1 MSVVSKAIMPKDC
14 DTLTVA
20 LSKGKLLSSAIDL
33 LARVGVSV
41 PTQSTDSRSLIFENA
56 SRDTTFL
63 IIRPTDVP
71 TYVEYGSADVG
82 IAGKDV
88 LLEQASDVYEPLDL
102 KFGQCKVVLAGP
114 QEAMSRKEMGPSFRV
129 ATKYPNITEQYFSRK
144 GESVEVVKLYGSIE
158 LAPLVGL
165 AERIVDLVSTG
176 KTLQAHKLVP
186 IATVAESSAR
196 LIVNRA
202 SLALKHQRVLNLINL
217 LKDEVQRGS
226 P

>member
-1 MSVVSKAIMPKDC
+1 MREE
-14 DTLTVA
+14 LTIA
-20 LSKGKLLSSAIDL
+20 LSKGKLLSPAMDL
-33 LARVGVSV
+33 LARVGVSI
-41 PTQSTDSRSLIFENA
+41 PTQSTDSRSLIFENT

-63 IIRPTDVP
+63 VIRPTDVP
-71 TYVEYGSADVG
+71 TYVEHGSADIG

-88 LLEQASDVYEPLDL
+88 LLEQASDVYEPLNL
-102 KFGQCKVVLAGP
+102 KFGACKVVLAGP
-114 QEAMSRKEMGPSFRV
+114 QEAMPREGMTQSFRV

-186 IATVAESSAR
+186 IETVAESSAR

-217 LKDEVQRGS
+217 LDEAQRGS

>member
-1 MSVVSKAIMPKDC
+1 MREE
-14 DTLTVA
+14 LTIA
-20 LSKGKLLSSAIDL
+20 LSKGKLLSPAMDL
-33 LARVGVSV
+33 LARVGVSI
-41 PTQSTDSRSLIFENA
+41 PTQSTDSRSLIFENT

-63 IIRPTDVP
+63 VIRPTDVP
-71 TYVEYGSADVG
+71 TYVEHGSADIG

-88 LLEQASDVYEPLDL
+88 LLEQASDVYEPLNL
-102 KFGQCKVVLAGP
+102 KFGACKVVLAGP
-114 QEAMSRKEMGPSFRV
+114 QEAMSREGGMAQSFRV

-186 IATVAESSAR
+186 IETVAESSAR

-217 LKDEVQRGS
+217 LDEVQRGS

>member
-1 MSVVSKAIMPKDC
+1 MSEP
-14 DTLTVA
+14 LTVA
-20 LSKGKLLSSAIDL
+20 LSKGKLLAPATAL
-33 LARVGVSV
+33 LNRVGLSI
-41 PTQSTDSRSLIFENA
+41 PAESMDSRSFMLENT
-56 SRDTTFL
+56 SCDTTFL

-71 TYVEYGSADVG
+71 TYVEYGSADIG

-102 KFGQCKVVLAGP
+102 QFGHCKVVLAGP
-114 QEAMSRKEMGPSFRV
+114 EDARSRVHVGPPFRV
-129 ATKYPNITEQYFSRK
+129 ATKYPNITERYFSSK

-176 KTLQAHKLVP
+176 QTLQTHKLIP
-186 IATVAESSAR
+186 IETVAESSAR

-202 SLALKHQRVLNLINL
+202 SLALKHQRVLSLINL
-217 LKDEVQRGS
+217 LKDGVERGVL
-226 P
+226 

>member
-1 MSVVSKAIMPKDC
+1 MPRGRN
-14 DTLTVA
+14 TLVVA
-20 LSKGKLLSSAIDL
+20 LSKGTLLSSAIDL
-33 LARVGVSV
+33 LARVGIVV
-41 PTQSTDSRSLIFENA
+41 PTPSKDSRSLIFENA
-56 SRDTTFL
+56 SGDMTFL

-114 QEAMSRKEMGPSFRV
+114 QDAKLREDMGPSFRV

-165 AERIVDLVSTG
+165 ADRIVDLVSTG

-186 IATVAESSAR
+186 IETVAESSAR

-202 SLALKHQRVLNLINL
+202 SFALKHQRVLNLINL

>member
-1 MSVVSKAIMPKDC
+1 ME
-14 DTLTVA
+14 
-20 LSKGKLLSSAIDL
+20 L
-33 LARVGVSV
+33 LARAGISV
-41 PTQSTDSRSLIFENA
+41 PTQSTDSRKLIFENE

-71 TYVEYGSADVG
+71 TYVEHGSADVG

-102 KFGQCKVVLAGP
+102 NFGRCKVVLAGP
-114 QEAMSRKEMGPSFRV
+114 QEASKQKEPRPSFRV
-129 ATKYPNITEQYFSRK
+129 ATKYPNITEQFFSRK
-144 GESVEVVKLYGSIE
+144 GQPVEVVKLHGSIE

-176 KTLQAHKLVP
+176 KTLLAHKLVP
-186 IATVAESSAR
+186 IETVAESSAR

-202 SLALKHQRVLNLINL
+202 SLALKHQRVLHLINL

>member
-1 MSVVSKAIMPKDC
+1 MFAASKATMRKGG
-14 DTLTVA
+14 DTLTIA
-20 LSKGKLLSSAIDL
+20 LSKGTLLSSTMDL
-33 LARVGVSV
+33 LARVGISV
-41 PTQSTDSRSLIFENA
+41 PSQTADSRSLIFENT

-71 TYVEYGSADVG
+71 TYVEHGSADIG

-114 QEAMSRKEMGPSFRV
+114 QEATSREEARASFRV

-186 IATVAESSAR
+186 IETVAESSAR

>member
-1 MSVVSKAIMPKDC
+1 MREE
-14 DTLTVA
+14 LTIA
-20 LSKGKLLSSAIDL
+20 LSKGKLLSPAMDL
-33 LARVGVSV
+33 LARVGVSI
-41 PTQSTDSRSLIFENA
+41 PTQSTDSRSLIFENT

-63 IIRPTDVP
+63 VIRPTDVP
-71 TYVEYGSADVG
+71 TYVEHGSADIG

-88 LLEQASDVYEPLDL
+88 LLEQASDVYEPLNL
-102 KFGQCKVVLAGP
+102 KFGACKVVLAGP
-114 QEAMSRKEMGPSFRV
+114 QEAMSREGMTQSFRV

-186 IATVAESSAR
+186 IETVAESSAR

-217 LKDEVQRGS
+217 LDEAQRGS

>member
-1 MSVVSKAIMPKDC
+1 MRRGS
-14 DTLTVA
+14 DTLTIA
-20 LSKGKLLSSAIDL
+20 LSKGTLLSAAMDL
-33 LARVGVSV
+33 LARVGISV
-41 PTQSTDSRSLIFENA
+41 PTQTTDSRSLIFENT
-56 SRDTTFL
+56 SRDMTFL

-71 TYVEYGSADVG
+71 TYVEHGSADIG

-114 QEAMSRKEMGPSFRV
+114 QEEASRGDMGPSFRV

-176 KTLQAHKLVP
+176 KTLQAHKLIP
-186 IATVAESSAR
+186 IDTVAESSAR

-217 LKDEVQRGS
+217 LKEEVQRGS

>member
-1 MSVVSKAIMPKDC
+1 MSAVAKVTMPRGRN
-14 DTLTVA
+14 TLTIA
-20 LSKGKLLSSAIDL
+20 LSKGKLLSAAIDL

-41 PTQSTDSRSLIFENA
+41 PTQSEDSRSLIFENA
-56 SRDTTFL
+56 SHDTTFL

-71 TYVEYGSADVG
+71 TYVEYGSADIG

-88 LLEQASDVYEPLDL
+88 LLEQAPDVYEPLDL
-102 KFGQCKVVLAGP
+102 KFGQCKIVLAGP
-114 QEAMSRKEMGPSFRV
+114 QEAMSREKMEPSFRV

-158 LAPLVGL
+158 LAPVVGL

-176 KTLQAHKLVP
+176 KTLHAHKLVP

-217 LKDEVQRGS
+217 LKGEVQRGS
-226 P
+226 S

>member
-1 MSVVSKAIMPKDC
+1 MRKST

-20 LSKGKLLSSAIDL
+20 LSKGTLLSPAIDL

-41 PTQSTDSRSLIFENA
+41 PTQTADSRRLIFENA
-56 SRDTTFL
+56 SLNMTFL

-71 TYVEYGSADVG
+71 TYVEHGAADIG

-102 KFGQCKVVLAGP
+102 KFGLCKVVLAGL
-114 QEAMSRKEMGPSFRV
+114 QEEVSREDMGPSFRV
-129 ATKYPNITEQYFSRK
+129 ATKYPNITEQFFSRK
-144 GESVEVVKLYGSIE
+144 GKSVELVKLYGSIE

-165 AERIVDLVSTG
+165 ADRIVDLVSTG

-186 IATVAESSAR
+186 IETVAESSAR

-217 LKDEVQRGS
+217 LKEAGQKGS